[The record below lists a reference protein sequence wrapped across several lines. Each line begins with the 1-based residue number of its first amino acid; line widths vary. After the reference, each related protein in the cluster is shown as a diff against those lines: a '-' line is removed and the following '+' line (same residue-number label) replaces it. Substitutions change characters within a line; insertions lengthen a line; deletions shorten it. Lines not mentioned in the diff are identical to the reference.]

1 MSCVLAD
8 YIFEQSGA
16 PWQRKLLLIDE
27 DGIEQRTSY
36 LSCFAAHGFRI
47 VHYKDDL
54 SFRLQHFR
62 QLEDAETRLAVIAT
76 PSDYIPFDIY
86 KRLYEYRLSWESL
99 FPRLQASVIASESDD
114 DLELICAA
122 YQKTHGMF
130 HEPGAT
136 GQFLREQVYVRE
148 NAEPFAKSSLE
159 QALQQARTAKT
170 YRDWFRIAEQ
180 KAKLD
185 VLACRYGFEL
195 DTSELNRFFQAYV
208 LESYGTLYQ
217 ENDRETPVIV
227 SRAMEY
233 MSENSQKFA
242 IIVMDGMSAFDWTML
257 SRSFHGVRRHRS
269 AAVAMSPTITS
280 VSRQCS
286 LSNKNPDKLEH
297 PWKQDLEKKEF
308 VDCARELGYA
318 DAQIAYLR
326 GYDADPGGLISC
338 LAVIIMDCD
347 DAVHAVLH
355 GRKSM
360 FQEMTEQASAG
371 RLLQLTERLLK
382 KGFDVY
388 ISADHGNTECRGIG
402 RVTGSGVETE
412 TRSHRMVVLKDF
424 ANKQAYQEKYH
435 LLEFPAAYLPKENQ
449 YLLCKA
455 GESLDLRGELVMSH
469 GGMAIDE
476 VIVPFITIKAKEN
489 LWLK

>member
-1 MSCVLAD
+1 MLAD
-8 YIFEQSGA
+8 DIFEQSGA

-27 DGIEQRTSY
+27 DDIGQRTAY
-36 LSCFAAHGFRI
+36 LSCFSAHGFRV

-54 SFRLQHFR
+54 SFRLQHSR
-62 QLEDAETRLAVIAT
+62 QLEDKEARLVVVAT

-86 KRLYEYRLSWESL
+86 RKMYEYRLSWESL
-99 FPRLQASVIASESDD
+99 FPRLQASVIASHADG
-114 DLELICAA
+114 DLELISAA
-122 YQKTHGMF
+122 YHKVHGTF

-136 GQFLREQVYVRE
+136 ERFLETQVYVRE
-148 NAEPFAKSSLE
+148 NAEPFAKD
-159 QALQQARTAKT
+159 AFAHVLQEAQNAKA
-170 YRDWFRIAEQ
+170 YRDWFRIAEK
-180 KAKLD
+180 KASLD
-185 VLACRYGFEL
+185 VLACRYCFAL
-195 DTSELNRFFQAYV
+195 DTSELDGYFQTYM
-208 LESYGTLYQ
+208 LSSYGTLYL
-217 ENDRETPVIV
+217 ENDRGTPVIV

-233 MSENSQKFA
+233 MRENSPKFA
-242 IIVMDGMSAFDWTML
+242 IVVMDGMSGFDWTIL
-257 SRSFHGVRRHRS
+257 SRSFHGMRMHRS
-269 AAVAMSPTITS
+269 AAMAMIPTITS
-280 VSRQCS
+280 ISRQAL

-297 PWKQDLEKKEF
+297 PWKQDREKTEF

-318 DAQIAYLR
+318 EHQIAYLR
-326 GYDADPGGLISC
+326 GYDADPGGLVSC

-355 GRKSM
+355 GQKSM
-360 FQEMTEQASAG
+360 AQEMTEQASSG
-371 RLLQLTERLLK
+371 RLRQLAERLLK

-388 ISADHGNTECRGIG
+388 ISADHGNTECHGIG
-402 RVTGSGVETE
+402 RIMGSGVETE

-435 LLEFPAAYLPKENQ
+435 LLEFPAAYLPRENH

-455 GESLDLRGELVMSH
+455 GESLDNRGDLVMSH
-469 GGMAIDE
+469 GGMTIDE